1 MLIKAADGTGE
12 AKELLSEQRP
22 SDYGY
27 GWSSDGKYLVFH
39 RGANKKTRSNI
50 WYLQRK
56 EGKAEF
62 EMFPRG
68 YPLAW
73 TSHKM

>member
-27 GWSSDGKYLVFH
+27 GCLGWMVFH